1 MTAPELLDASIKGL
15 PLHAAVALDDLGSQG
30 WNIRRGDTSTPVAVL
45 RDAALDANIDVM
57 RRFCAQAGVS
67 IAPHAKTTMSPQL
80 IARQLAA
87 GVWGL
92 TAALP
97 AQVRLLWSFGAR
109 RVLMANEL
117 TDPTALRWLARELA
131 AHPER
136 ELLCYVDS
144 LDGVRLAE
152 QAFAEVADALH
163 ADSLRADGLRTAA
176 TPADSAAQ
184 PLQLQVLIEL
194 GHASGRTGARDLD
207 TALAVAEAAAAAPH
221 LAVAG
226 VAGYEGTIGHDR
238 TPETVARV
246 DAFLTAIRDLA
257 TILAERRLFDPARE
271 PIATAGGSSFFE
283 RVAEILG
290 PLTADG
296 IRVVLRSGCYLT
308 HDNGQYATLT
318 PSARPEWTLPPFQA
332 ALEVW
337 TRVVSRPEP
346 GLVLLNAG
354 RRDVSHDAGLPVPLT
369 AWRPP
374 GTPIE
379 LDDAAHISALSDQH
393 AFLRIDPASPLAVG
407 DLVALGVS
415 HPCMTLDRWRLFL
428 LVNEDYDV
436 IGGARTY
443 F

>member
-1 MTAPELLDASIKGL
+1 MTAPEILDAAFKGL
-15 PLHAAVALDDLGSQG
+15 PLHAAVTLDDLGAQG
-30 WNIRRGDTSTPVAVL
+30 WNVRRGDTSTPVAVL
-45 RDAALDANIDVM
+45 RDAALDANLDVM
-57 RRFCAQAGVS
+57 RRFCEAAGVS

-80 IARQLAA
+80 IDRQLAA
-87 GVWGL
+87 AVWGL

-117 TDPTALRWLARELA
+117 TDPAALRWLARELA
-131 AHPER
+131 EHPDR

-152 QAFAEVADALH
+152 QAFAEVAGAPRL
-163 ADSLRADGLRTAA
+163 
-176 TPADSAAQ
+176 P
-184 PLQLQVLIEL
+184 VLIEL
-194 GHASGRTGARDLD
+194 GHEAGRTGARDLA

-238 TPETVARV
+238 TPQTLARV
-246 DAFLTAIRDLA
+246 DAFLTGLRDLA
-257 TILAERRLFDPARE
+257 ATLADRGLFAPGRE

-283 RVAEILG
+283 RVAAILG
-290 PLTADG
+290 PLGADG

-318 PSARPEWTLPPFQA
+318 PSARPEWTLPPFQP

-354 RRDVSHDAGLPVPLT
+354 RRDLSHDAGLPVPLA
-369 AWRPP
+369 AWHAATD
-374 GTPIE
+374 TPVE
-379 LDDAAHISALSDQH
+379 LDADAHISALSDQH
-393 AFLRIDPASPLAVG
+393 AFLRVAPASRLAVG

>member
-1 MTAPELLDASIKGL
+1 MTAPEVLDASFKGL
-15 PLHAAVALDDLGSQG
+15 PLHANTTLDDLASQG

-45 RDAALDANIDVM
+45 RDAALDANLDVM
-57 RRFCAQAGVS
+57 RRFCDAAGVS

-97 AQVRLLWSFGAR
+97 AQVRMLWSFGAR

-117 TDPTALRWLARELA
+117 TDPAALRWLARELA

-144 LDGVRLAE
+144 LEGVRLAE
-152 QAFAEVADALH
+152 EAFAEVAD
-163 ADSLRADGLRTAA
+163 SL
-176 TPADSAAQ
+176 PAEVSSQ
-184 PLQLQVLIEL
+184 PLQLPVLIEL
-194 GHASGRTGARDLD
+194 GHESGRTGARDLD
-207 TALAVAEAAAAAPH
+207 TALAVAEAASAAPH

-238 TPETVARV
+238 AEQTLARV
-246 DAFLTAIRDLA
+246 DAFLTQLRDLA
-257 TILAERRLFDPARE
+257 TTLAERGLFAPGRE

-283 RVAEILG
+283 RVAHILG

-296 IRVVLRSGCYLT
+296 MRIVLRSGCYLT

-318 PSARPEWTLPPFQA
+318 PSTRPEWTLPPFQP

-354 RRDVSHDAGLPVPLT
+354 RRDVSHDAGLPVPLA
-369 AWRPP
+369 AWRAATD
-374 GTPIE
+374 TPVE
-379 LDDAAHISALSDQH
+379 LDAAAHISALSDQH

-428 LVNEDYDV
+428 LVDEDYDV

>member
-1 MTAPELLDASIKGL
+1 MTASDLLDASFKGL
-15 PLHAAVALDDLGSQG
+15 PLHAAVTLDDLGSQG

-45 RDAALDANIDVM
+45 RDAALDANLDVM
-57 RRFCAQAGVS
+57 RRFCATAGVS

-97 AQVRLLWSFGAR
+97 AQVRMLWSFGAC

-117 TDPTALRWLARELA
+117 TDPAALRWLARELA

-152 QAFAEVADALH
+152 QAFAEADTVL
-163 ADSLRADGLRTAA
+163 
-176 TPADSAAQ
+176 P
-184 PLQLQVLIEL
+184 VLIEL
-194 GHASGRTGARDLD
+194 GHAAGRTGVRDRE

-238 TPETVARV
+238 TPETIARV
-246 DAFLTAIRDLA
+246 DAFLTDLRDLA
-257 TILAERRLFDPARE
+257 AALADRGLFAPDRE
-271 PIATAGGSSFFE
+271 PIASAGGSSFFE
-283 RVAEILG
+283 RVAQILG

-318 PSARPEWTLPPFQA
+318 PSTRPEWTLPPFQA

-346 GLVLLNAG
+346 GLALLNAG
-354 RRDVSHDAGLPVPLT
+354 RRDLSHDAGLPIPLT
-369 AWRPP
+369 AWRD
-374 GTPIE
+374 TTDTAID
-379 LDDAAHISALSDQH
+379 LDEGAHISALSDQH
-393 AFLRIDPASPLAVG
+393 TFLRIDPDSPLAVG

>member
-1 MTAPELLDASIKGL
+1 MTAPEILDAAFKGL
-15 PLHAAVALDDLGSQG
+15 PLHAAVTLDDLGAQG
-30 WNIRRGDTSTPVAVL
+30 WNVRRGDTSTPVAVL
-45 RDAALDANIDVM
+45 RDAALDANLDVM
-57 RRFCAQAGVS
+57 RRFCEAAGVS

-80 IARQLAA
+80 IDRQLAA
-87 GVWGL
+87 AVWGL

-117 TDPTALRWLARELA
+117 TDPAALRWLARELA
-131 AHPER
+131 EHPDR

-152 QAFAEVADALH
+152 QAFAEVAGAPRL
-163 ADSLRADGLRTAA
+163 
-176 TPADSAAQ
+176 P
-184 PLQLQVLIEL
+184 VLIEL
-194 GHASGRTGARDLD
+194 GHEAGRTGARDLA

-238 TPETVARV
+238 TPQTLARV
-246 DAFLTAIRDLA
+246 DAFLTGLRDLA
-257 TILAERRLFDPARE
+257 ATLADRGLFAPGRE

-283 RVAEILG
+283 RVAAILG
-290 PLTADG
+290 PLGADG

-318 PSARPEWTLPPFQA
+318 PSARPEWTLPPFQP

-354 RRDVSHDAGLPVPLT
+354 RRDLSHDAGLPVPLA
-369 AWRPP
+369 AWHAATD
-374 GTPIE
+374 TP
-379 LDDAAHISALSDQH
+379 
-393 AFLRIDPASPLAVG
+393 V
-407 DLVALGVS
+407 
-415 HPCMTLDRWRLFL
+415 
-428 LVNEDYDV
+428 
-436 IGGARTY
+436 
-443 F
+443 